1 MTGRIPHLRVVVAVS
16 AFVLAGFAVVSAYVL
31 GWTTDEVTKGNVI
44 GTWVNFAMLAV
55 GFWLGSSSAGKAAAN
70 DSPPVPP
77 RIEIP
82 DLTFGREPPMQGPS
96 ADTSA
101 RSAG

>member
-70 DSPPVPP
+70 DPPPVPP

-82 DLTFGREPPMQGPS
+82 APTFGREPPTQGSS

-101 RSAG
+101 RSG